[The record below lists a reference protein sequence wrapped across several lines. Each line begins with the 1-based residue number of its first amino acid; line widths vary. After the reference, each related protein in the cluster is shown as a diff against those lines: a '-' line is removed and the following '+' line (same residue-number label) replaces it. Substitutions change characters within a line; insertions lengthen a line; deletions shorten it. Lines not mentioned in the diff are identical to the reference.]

1 MKPKRREEP
10 SGLRTSLT
18 SVRVPPG
25 PSEASKYLRR
35 RSCVRYAGRFL
46 TIRRDIACRRRR
58 RASQMWEAEGGGRCV
73 QRSKK
78 SARLYRQFK
87 LRPNVEMGAYPAHFA
102 CSRSLRVGKPGLLCL
117 NFATSLPSATVGRH
131 HSREGM
137 SSTTLDKQERNPRG
151 IPRAPFIVRI
161 LLSSEGG

>member
-46 TIRRDIACRRRR
+46 TIRRDMAWRRRR
-58 RASQMWEAEGGGRCV
+58 RVSQMWEAEGGGRCA

-78 SARLYRQFK
+78 CARLYRQFK
-87 LRPNVEMGAYPAHFA
+87 LRPNVQMGAYPAHFA
-102 CSRSLRVGKPGLLCL
+102 IFESRKARPALLRLRHFSALCDCRPPPLARRNVYYNVGQAGAQP
-117 NFATSLPSATVGRH
+117 
-131 HSREGM
+131 
-137 SSTTLDKQERNPRG
+137 
-151 IPRAPFIVRI
+151 
-161 LLSSEGG
+161 